1 MTVADQ
7 GELRM
12 LVQQVLREVLP
23 GVVGQAA
30 DRAGIPGLGAG
41 GAEVRP
47 VRLGDDADLA
57 GFVRELLALA
67 ASPNSLE
74 DLRTGRLRFTLAP
87 NQHAQRTQ
95 PSASRAVQ
103 RHEKGPVTEAHVKQ
117 AARDR
122 VDLVLGPR
130 AVLTPLAR
138 DSARALGVSTVREEP
153 RETG

>member
-23 GVVGQAA
+23 GVFGQAA
-30 DRAGIPGLGAG
+30 DRAGPGLGAG
-41 GAEVRP
+41 GAEIRP

-57 GFVRELLALA
+57 AFVRELLALA
-67 ASPNSLE
+67 ASPSSLE

-138 DSARALGVSTVREEP
+138 DSARALGVSTIREEP
-153 RETG
+153 REPR